1 MKAVGVKVWVVLA
14 TTRLV
19 RQTAGSG
26 QRGTLQHPA
35 AGTRALCSSG
45 VTTACVTAACHCCL
59 SPLPVSPPPVT
70 AACAT
75 AERQRSEAPVPTWA
89 AMTPA
94 ELRAAPWAP

>member
-59 SPLPVSPPPVT
+59 SPLPVSLPPV
-70 AACAT
+70 
-75 AERQRSEAPVPTWA
+75 P
-89 AMTPA
+89 
-94 ELRAAPWAP
+94 ELSDSAQKRLSPPGLR